1 MKLSAKTLAILKNFS
16 TINQSILVR
25 PGNVLRTMTAT
36 KTVIAKA
43 SVPDA
48 FDREFA
54 IYNVPQFMN
63 CMSMFTE
70 PDLSF
75 GDTHVMITDNKRSF
89 KYFYSE
95 VDSIVKPPNKDLQ
108 LPSVDAAFR
117 LTAKDMQDTIKA
129 MGILNL
135 PELAVVG
142 DGQTITL
149 QAVDVKNSSSSNFSV
164 EVGETENIF
173 RVIFKAD
180 NMKMIPG
187 DYDVSISS
195 KGISHFSSTV
205 VEYFVAIEHTSTF
218 G

>member
-25 PGNVLRTMTAT
+25 PGDVLRTMTAT

-75 GDTHVMITDNKRSF
+75 SDTHVMITDNKRSF

-164 EVGETENIF
+164 EVGETENTF

-195 KGISHFSSTV
+195 KGISHFSSV
-205 VEYFVAIEHTSTF
+205 DVEYFVAIEHTSTF

>member
-1 MKLSAKTLAILKNFS
+1 MKLNAKTLTILKNFS
-16 TINQSILVR
+16 SINQSILIR

-43 SVPDA
+43 SVPDS

-63 CMSMFTE
+63 CMSMFSD

-75 GDTHVMITDNKRSF
+75 NDTHITITDNKRSF
-89 KYFYSE
+89 KYFYS
-95 VDSIVKPPNKDLQ
+95 DADNIVKPPNKELQ
-108 LPSVDAAFR
+108 LPSVDASFR
-117 LTAKDMQDTIKA
+117 LTAKDLQDTIKA
-129 MGILNL
+129 MNILNL

-142 DGQTITL
+142 DGETITL

-164 EVGETENIF
+164 EVGETQNAF

-180 NMKMIPG
+180 NMKMITG
-187 DYDVSISS
+187 DYDVRISS
-195 KGISHFSSTV
+195 KGISHFSSAD